1 MEKAQGEDTWEGFN
15 NSLAMGNHLKYAAQR
30 RRIIDFALVSDF
42 MDVFVAFRLFLVCQ
56 RFRTFDRAK
65 TLSDSFNCLATAD
78 GVGDGD
84 GDGDR
89 EGDAVLV
96 AKGFKLRSHIP
107 LSISLISIY
116 ETGAGADSETDNFKH
131 IMLVW
136 DVPVHIICHL
146 LGQGVSP
153 PPLSISLSFCSS
165 VRQTR
170 ISDLMV
176 SKGNLAN
183 Y

>member
-1 MEKAQGEDTWEGFN
+1 
-15 NSLAMGNHLKYAAQR
+15 MGGIQRFACNGKPLEIR

-42 MDVFVAFRLFLVCQ
+42 MDVFVVFRLFLVCQ

-78 GVGDGD
+78 GNSD

-96 AKGFKLRSHIP
+96 AKGFKLRSHIA

-116 ETGAGADSETDNFKH
+116 ETLTEADSETDNFKH

-153 PPLSISLSFCSS
+153 PPTLSPCSS

>member
-1 MEKAQGEDTWEGFN
+1 
-15 NSLAMGNHLKYAAQR
+15 MGNHLKYAAQR

-42 MDVFVAFRLFLVCQ
+42 MDVFVVFRLFLVCQ

-84 GDGDR
+84 GDR

-116 ETGAGADSETDNFKH
+116 ETLTGAYSETDNFKH

-153 PPLSISLSFCSS
+153 PPLSISLFLLICQADTYLRFNGQQ
-165 VRQTR
+165 RQFGKLLENHCAT
-170 ISDLMV
+170 L
-176 SKGNLAN
+176 
-183 Y
+183 